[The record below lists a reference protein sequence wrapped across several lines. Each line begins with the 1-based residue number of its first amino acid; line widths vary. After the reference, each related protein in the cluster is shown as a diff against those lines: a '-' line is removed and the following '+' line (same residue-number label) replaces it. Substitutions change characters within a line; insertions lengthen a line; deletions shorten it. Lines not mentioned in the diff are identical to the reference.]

1 MVASPVQQVR
11 YPDGRVSLASTD
23 EIAGSRYANGDL
35 APLPI
40 TRRTWTTYNYAALWV
55 GMSHNI
61 PTYLLASGLI
71 ALGMNWV
78 QALVTIALG
87 NLIVLVPM
95 LANSHAGTKYGI
107 PFPVFARAPFGLRG
121 ANLPALLRAVI
132 ACCWFGIQTWI
143 GGEGFYTLVGAV
155 AGRGWTAATPSFG
168 GYPWTQWLSFALFW
182 VLEMAIIV
190 RGMDTLR
197 RFENWAAP
205 VVIVAAVA
213 LLAYMVTR
221 AHGFGPVLSEPA
233 ALGWGRRFWP
243 VFFPSLMG
251 MIAFWSTLSLNMP
264 DFTRFGRGQRQQAVG
279 QVLGLPTT
287 MTFFSLLAVLITA
300 AAQKVYGT
308 PIWDPI
314 ELTARFRSPVVIAFA
329 LFAIL
334 VATLSVNVA
343 ANTVSPSYDFSNV
356 VPARISFRTGGLI
369 TGVIGIAIQPWRLLA
384 NPHVYIFAWLGF
396 YGGLLG
402 AVAGVLIAD
411 YWLARHT
418 ELSLADLYRPGG
430 AYWYA
435 GGVNWRAVAAFGA
448 GALLAVGGAWSAPG
462 TGPFPARGL
471 IPALKPLYD
480 YNWVVGFAAA
490 LILYYGL
497 TMLRPAAG
505 PGSAGP
511 GSAGPG
517 SAGPGSVGPASVP
530 GPRAETADLPPG

>member
-1 MVASPVQQVR
+1 MVASPVQEVR
-11 YPDGRVSLASTD
+11 YPDGRVSLASTG
-23 EIAGSRYANGDL
+23 EIADSRYANGDL

-87 NLIVLVPM
+87 NLIVLGPM
-95 LANSHAGTKYGI
+95 LLNSHAGTKYGI

-121 ANLPALLRAVI
+121 ANLPALLRALI

-155 AGRGWTAATPSFG
+155 AGHGWTAATPAFG
-168 GYPWTQWLSFALFW
+168 GYPWTQWLSFGLFW

-221 AHGFGPVLSEPA
+221 AHGFGAVLSEPA
-233 ALGWGRRFWP
+233 KLGWGRRFWP

-300 AAQKVYGT
+300 ASQKVYGA

-314 ELTARFRSPVVIAFA
+314 QLTGKFHNPVVIAFA
-329 LFAIL
+329 LFSIL

-343 ANTVSPSYDFSNV
+343 ANTVSPSYDFSNLA
-356 VPARISFRTGGLI
+356 PRQISFRTGGLI

-384 NPHVYIFAWLGF
+384 NPHVYIFVWLGF
-396 YGGLLG
+396 DGGLLG

-418 ELSLADLYRPGG
+418 ELRLADLYRPGG

-435 GGVNWRAVAAFGA
+435 AGVNWRAVAAFGV

-462 TGPFPARGL
+462 TGPFPADGL

-497 TMLRPAAG
+497 TMLGPRRPAAG
-505 PGSAGP
+505 PGSAGTA
-511 GSAGPG
+511 SAGSG
-517 SAGPGSVGPASVP
+517 SVP
-530 GPRAETADLPPG
+530 GPRAETPDLPRS

>member
-1 MVASPVQQVR
+1 MVASPVQEVR
-11 YPDGRVSLASTD
+11 YPDGRVSLASND

-40 TRRTWTTYNYAALWV
+40 GRRTWTTYNYAALWI

-95 LANSHAGTKYGI
+95 LLNSHAGTKYGI

-121 ANLPALLRAVI
+121 ANLPALLRALI

-155 AGRGWTAATPSFG
+155 AGRGWTAATPAFG

-213 LLAYMVTR
+213 LLAYMVTK
-221 AHGFGPVLSEPA
+221 AHGFGAVLSEPA
-233 ALGWGRRFWP
+233 HLGWGGRFWP

-300 AAQKVYGT
+300 ASQKVYGT

-314 ELTARFRSPVVIAFA
+314 QLTAKFRSPVVIAFA

-356 VPARISFRTGGLI
+356 APTRISFRTGGLI

-384 NPHVYIFAWLGF
+384 NPHVYIFVWLGF

-402 AVAGVLIAD
+402 AVAGVLVAD
-411 YWLARHT
+411 YWLARRT
-418 ELSLADLYRPGG
+418 ELRLADLYRPGG

-471 IPALKPLYD
+471 IHVLKPLYD
-480 YNWVVGFAAA
+480 YNWVVGFAAGLIVYYVLTA
-490 LILYYGL
+490 LGPR
-497 TMLRPAAG
+497 RP
-505 PGSAGP
+505 SAGRTP
-511 GSAGPG
+511 AGSTP
-517 SAGPGSVGPASVP
+517 VP

>member
-1 MVASPVQQVR
+1 MTASPVTEEVR
-11 YPDGRVSLASTD
+11 YPDGRIGLAST
-23 EIAGSRYANGDL
+23 EAISAGRYANGDL

-71 ALGMNWV
+71 AVGMNWV
-78 QALVTIALG
+78 QALITIALA

-95 LANSHAGTKYGI
+95 LLNSHAGTKYGI
-107 PFPVFARAPFGLRG
+107 PYPVFARASFGVLG
-121 ANLPALLRAVI
+121 ANLPAILRALV
-132 ACCWFGIQTWI
+132 ACAWFGIQTWI
-143 GGEGFYTLVGAV
+143 GGEGFYTLVGAI
-155 AGRGWTAATPSFG
+155 AGNGWTNATPTLG

-205 VVIVAAVA
+205 VVLVAAVA
-213 LLAYMVTR
+213 LLIYMVTK
-221 AHGFGPVLSEPA
+221 ANGFGAVLSEPGK
-233 ALGWGRRFWP
+233 LGWGSDFWP

-264 DFTRFGRGQRQQAVG
+264 DFTRFSRGQHQQAWG
-279 QVLGLPTT
+279 QALGLPTT

-300 AAQKVYGT
+300 ASQKIYGA

-314 ELTARFRSPVVIAFA
+314 QLTGKFSNPVVIAFA
-329 LFAIL
+329 LFSIL

-343 ANTVSPSYDFSNV
+343 ANTVSPSYDFSNLL
-356 VPARISFRTGGLI
+356 PKLISFRTGGLI
-369 TGVIGIAIQPWRLLA
+369 TGVIGILIQPWRLLA
-384 NPHVYIFAWLGF
+384 NPHIYIFVWLGF

-402 AVAGVLIAD
+402 TVAGVLIAD
-411 YWLARHT
+411 YWLVRRT
-418 ELSLADLYRPGG
+418 ELRLVDLYRPGG
-430 AYWYA
+430 AYWY
-435 GGVNWRAVAAFGA
+435 GGGWNWRALIAFGV

-462 TGPFPARGL
+462 GGPFPADGL
-471 IPALKPLYD
+471 IPVLKPLYD

-490 LILYYGL
+490 LIVYWGL
-497 TMLRPAAG
+497 TTLSVARRPE
-505 PGSAGP
+505 
-511 GSAGPG
+511 
-517 SAGPGSVGPASVP
+517 PA
-530 GPRAETADLPPG
+530 RAS